1 MDHQDSRGFG
11 GSQGFEGTRASGGPP
26 GPLASLGPQALLS
39 LENQAPRGCR
49 GPQDLGGS
57 QDPRESLGP
66 QVIEASR
73 VKMEWASQGYLEPQG
88 RGEPRGPRV
97 SRVRLV

>member
-1 MDHQDSRGFG
+1 MDHQGSRGFG
-11 GSQGFEGTRASGGPP
+11 GSQEFEGTRASGGPQ
-26 GPLASLGPQALLS
+26 GPLASLGPQALLF
-39 LENQAPRGCR
+39 LENQAPRGCP

-66 QVIEASR
+66 QVIEASK

-88 RGEPRGPRV
+88 RGVPRGPQV
-97 SRVRLV
+97 SQARLV